1 MSIYHF
7 TVKMHSRAK
16 NKKLRTLRAYAY
28 RAGARVVDPITHSV
42 YNSTAKRHEVIRCNT
57 ITPDI
62 GPAWK
67 DDPLELWHQVE
78 QIEKRVNA
86 CLFRE
91 FECALPKEIASAQQP
106 DAWVALI
113 EAFIRDQLIPHG
125 LLATYAIHN
134 KPGNPHVHM
143 MCTTRTWGESGFGL
157 KNRSLDTFKMLYQW
171 RASWADH
178 CNQALQ
184 SAGRTER
191 VTHKSY
197 AELGIKR
204 EATSHVGPVH
214 SEQND
219 PGYAQKRRE
228 VIASNR
234 KVQDRNLRR
243 KHERQR
249 LAQKH
254 CQAAIHAVQMVRTV
268 KPWLPWTVPSLP
280 SQASVPTPIQPSV
293 ASYPLAHRVVQ
304 PGPPA
309 MPTSPMMDA
318 AEHAA
323 RQELLNAWSGALDAF
338 AKLQRWRSTLGRT
351 WSWTIFL
358 AQYQR
363 VRKTKDNPLAELL
376 TKELMWVVSRAP
388 HKMASCIQA
397 ADPPE
402 LIRAASAV
410 RSWAVKNKPQ
420 CLPALDTLIESARAT
435 LPEFRQRTSPVD
447 RGAASTNN
455 DQGIPDSRAEQPTA
469 GKKPADAETPTTFAQ
484 SLAAFPELAHLVQSL
499 TDIVVPCQRLA
510 KAIDRAFTP
519 TILMKRL
526 QRLHAEGVLAPGITL
541 DSLVDALLTKDLVF
555 AAKRRPHRLADALK
569 AVPPL
574 RRAQF
579 ESVVRDVLAG
589 TVYEPGHERAAQAL
603 SEFQQRELQAQWSIE
618 QVLTP
623 QQIADFG
630 HRRAYLNVLGQDYT
644 WSAFQDDINLY
655 AQSDQGWQRAWW
667 DVQVQ
672 SLNPNAWQAVRQHIP
687 AWYVVPDELRH
698 RLESHGRGGMVQA
711 GDGSH
716 GTTTQTAVHERTPE
730 GHKNDRHDANFDRC
744 DGN

>member
-16 NKKLRTLRAYAY
+16 NKKLRALRAYAY
-28 RAGARVVDPITHSV
+28 RAGTRVVDPITQAV

-67 DDPLELWHQVE
+67 DDPLELWHQVQ
-78 QIEKRVNA
+78 QIEKRVDA
-86 CLFRE
+86 GLFRE
-91 FECALPKEIASAQQP
+91 FECALPKEVASAQHP
-106 DAWVALI
+106 EAWVALI
-113 EAFIRDQLIPHG
+113 EAFIRDQLTPHG
-125 LLATYAIHN
+125 VLVTYAIHS
-134 KPGNPHVHM
+134 KPSNPHVHM
-143 MCTTRTWGESGFGL
+143 MCTTRTWGDDGFGL

-184 SAGRTER
+184 TAGRFER

-214 SEQND
+214 SEQSD
-219 PGYAQKRRE
+219 PGYAQKRQE

-234 KVQDRNLRR
+234 KVRDRNLRR

-249 LAQKH
+249 LAQVH
-254 CQAAIHAVQMVRTV
+254 CQAGIHAVQMVRTV
-268 KPWLPWTVPSLP
+268 KPWVPWTATAQPSI
-280 SQASVPTPIQPSV
+280 PTPLQPTV

-304 PGPPA
+304 LEQPA
-309 MPTSPMMDA
+309 ATIHSVDDT
-318 AEHAA
+318 AEHRA
-323 RQELLNAWSGALDAF
+323 RQELLNAWPGALDAF
-338 AKLQRWRSTLGRT
+338 AKLQRWRSTMGRT
-351 WSWTIFL
+351 WSWSIFL

-363 VRKTKDNPLAELL
+363 ISKTQDNPLAELL

-388 HKMASCIQA
+388 HKVASCLQA
-397 ADPPE
+397 ADPPD

-410 RSWAVKNKPQ
+410 RSWAIKHKPQ
-420 CLPALDTLIESARAT
+420 CLPALETLIESARAT

-447 RGAASTNN
+447 REATSTNN
-455 DQGIPDSRAEQPTA
+455 DEANLNNRADIPTA
-469 GKKPADAETPTTFAQ
+469 DTDTPSTFAQ
-484 SLAAFPELAHLVQSL
+484 SLAAFPELAHLVPFL

-519 TILMKRL
+519 AILFKRL
-526 QRLHAEGVLAPGITL
+526 QRLQVEGVLDPRITL

-555 AAKRRPHRLADALK
+555 AAKRRPHRLMDALK

-574 RRAQF
+574 RRTQF
-579 ESVVRDVLAG
+579 ECVVRDVLAG
-589 TVYEPGHERAAQAL
+589 TVYEAGHDRAAQAL
-603 SEFQQRELQAQWSIE
+603 SEFQQRELQARWSIE
-618 QVLTP
+618 QVLTQ
-623 QQIADFG
+623 QQIADFE
-630 HRRAYLNVLGQDYT
+630 HRRAYLNALGQEYS
-644 WSAFQDDINLY
+644 WHAFQNDINRY
-655 AQSDQGWQRAWW
+655 AQSEQGWQRAWW

-672 SLNPNAWQAVRQHIP
+672 SVNPNAWQTVSQHVP

-698 RLESHGRGGMVQA
+698 RFESHGQGGMVQT
-711 GDGSH
+711 GEGRH
-716 GTTTQTAVHERTPE
+716 GQTTASAVHKYAPE
-730 GHKNDRHDANFDRC
+730 GHRNDRHDANFDRC